1 MPRDLASMMRFSI
14 WSLMPESVP
23 AADRVGLQHQG
34 DRVELD
40 TVDRDRPAALE
51 RHGDVLRRDRHRL
64 VPVRD
69 AHDRLDDLDGGVQVL
84 EPLGLVG
91 GAPDVGVGGVRLL
104 GRGPVGQAA
113 GQQPFAH
120 LGPAAQLGHELPV
133 QPGLVDAQPR
143 VGQQAVTVEPLDV
156 VALVG
161 RPVTPDVDLVVG
173 HGPDQQGAGDGPA
186 ERGGVEVGQPRGPDV
201 ERAAGQRDEPLLD
214 QRGAAVDDA
223 GDLGAVLLRA
233 VRDAGQVRFVALAEV
248 GGVRAGHGAV
258 LAHPGHGHRGVQT
271 AGERDTDL
279 LPLGQ
284 RLKNFGHEVGAY
296 LCGSGRPVGG

>member
-1 MPRDLASMMRFSI
+1 M
-14 WSLMPESVP
+14 
-23 AADRVGLQHQG
+23 
-34 DRVELD
+34 
-40 TVDRDRPAALE
+40 
-51 RHGDVLRRDRHRL
+51 
-64 VPVRD
+64 
-69 AHDRLDDLDGGVQVL
+69 L

-133 QPGLVDAQPR
+133 QPGLVDAQPG

-161 RPVTPDVDLVVG
+161 RPVTPDVDLVLG

-201 ERAAGQRDEPLLD
+201 ERPAGQRDEPLLD
-214 QRGAAVDDA
+214 QRRPAVHDA
-223 GDLGAVLLRA
+223 GDLGAVFGRA
-233 VRDAGQVRFVALAEV
+233 ARDAGQVRFVGLAQV
-248 GGVRAGHGAV
+248 CGVRAGHGAV
-258 LAHPGHGHRGVQT
+258 LAHPRHGHRGVQT

-296 LCGSGRPVGG
+296 LCGSGRPDGG

>member
-1 MPRDLASMMRFSI
+1 MRFSI
-14 WSLMPESVP
+14 WSLMPSP
-23 AADRVGLQHQG
+23 C
-34 DRVELD
+34 
-40 TVDRDRPAALE
+40 RPPIALASST
-51 RHGDVLRRDRHRL
+51 RATGSSRTPLIATGRPRSNCTRDVLRRDRHRL

-104 GRGPVGQAA
+104 GRGAVGQVA

-133 QPGLVDAQPR
+133 QPGLVDAQPG
-143 VGQQAVTVEPLDV
+143 VGQQAVAVEPLDV

-161 RPVTPDVDLVVG
+161 RPVAPDVDLVVG
-173 HGPDQQGAGDGPA
+173 HGADQQGAGDGPA
-186 ERGGVEVGQPRGPDV
+186 ERGGVEVGQPRRADV

-214 QRGAAVDDA
+214 QRGAAVDGA
-223 GDLGAVLLRA
+223 GDLGAVLDRP
-233 VRDAGQVRFVALAEV
+233 VRDAGQVGFVVLAEV
-248 GGVRAGHGAV
+248 GGVRARHGAV
-258 LAHPGHGHRGVQT
+258 LAHPGHGHRGVET
-271 AGERDTDL
+271 ARERDADL

-296 LCGSGRPVGG
+296 LCGSGRTVGG